1 MSNKNEVLRSAKD
14 IVINMEDLVNDIDS
28 LDEHEH
34 DENECND
41 CQTVYESG
49 QENHEHDADECRDC
63 QTIREEADE
72 NHDHDAWRCTGCESM
87 LDETVSEKI
96 GELDVNDLMDQ
107 NYDLWQTVGEE
118 AVSEYQERTGSMIT
132 AITELAHLVNGLY
145 DTLETTDDDD
155 VLAAITFLI
164 EKVYGVREEPKP
176 DIIEEIVAEAPSV
189 TTKCSCGADHS
200 IANYTSAAEYYTP
213 KED

>member
-1 MSNKNEVLRSAKD
+1 MSSKNEVLRSAKD
-14 IVINMEDLVNDIDS
+14 LVINMEDLVNDIDS

-49 QENHEHDADECRDC
+49 QENHEHDSWGCSD
-63 QTIREEADE
+63 
-72 NHDHDAWRCTGCESM
+72 CESM
-87 LDETVSEKI
+87 VDEQLSDKI
-96 GELDVNDLMDQ
+96 GSLDVNDLMDQ

-118 AVSEYQERTGSMIT
+118 AVGEYQERTGSTIT

-145 DTLETTDDDD
+145 DTLETTDNDD

-176 DIIEEIVAEAPSV
+176 DIIEEILTQPASEVA
-189 TTKCSCGADHS
+189 KCSCGADHTLV
-200 IANYTSAAEYYTP
+200 NYNG